1 MRTSGD
7 KTRRRFPLIVLP
19 AVLILVAVFAGNWL
33 SPLEIAGIR
42 AYQRVGSPVTRQF
55 IHCRFDPT
63 CSDFAVAALQKDGFW
78 KGNSRIAL
86 RLLHCSP
93 LGWLADSLTAAA
105 AK

>member
-7 KTRRRFPLIVLP
+7 KIRRRVTVIALP
-19 AVLILVAVFAGNWL
+19 AALLLVAFFGGPL
-33 SPLEIAGIR
+33 TSLEIAGIR

-55 IHCRFDPT
+55 IHCRFDPH
-63 CSDFAVAALQKDGFW
+63 CSAFALSALEKDGFW

-93 LGWLADSLTAAA
+93 LGWLADKASR
-105 AK
+105 